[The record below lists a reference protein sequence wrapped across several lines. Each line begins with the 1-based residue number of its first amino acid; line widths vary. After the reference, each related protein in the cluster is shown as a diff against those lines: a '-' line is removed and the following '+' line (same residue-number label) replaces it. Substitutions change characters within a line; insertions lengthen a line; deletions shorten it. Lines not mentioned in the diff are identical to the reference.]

1 MSQLKGKIALI
12 TGGGMGIGRGIAR
25 RFAREGATSAIVDV
39 DADAGN
45 SVASAIVSELGGE
58 CMFIHADISDK
69 EQMQSAVRRTTSAF
83 GGLDILV
90 NNAHAA
96 SAPTLLEDKS
106 DAMMERSLAVMVWG
120 AWWAMRAV
128 LEPMKARGG
137 GRIINFYSIDAEVG
151 AWLNSDY
158 NVAKSAI
165 LGLTRSAAAEWGR
178 FNILVNAIAPTA
190 VGTVFLRIAK
200 ENPGFW
206 EAVNANSPVGRV
218 GDPEDDIAPV
228 VVFLAS
234 EASRYVTGEL
244 LHVDGGQHL
253 PGYNNRAMGM
263 AFAEKVNPMNREAE
277 L

>member
-1 MSQLKGKIALI
+1 MRQLEGKVALI
-12 TGGGMGIGRGIAR
+12 TGGGKGIGRGIAR
-25 RFAREGATSAIVDV
+25 RFAREGASSVIVDV
-39 DADAGN
+39 DAESGAA
-45 SVASAIVSELGGE
+45 VVSEITTEFGAKCL
-58 CMFIHADISDK
+58 FIRADISNK
-69 EQMQSAVRRTTSAF
+69 EQMNGAVAQTVADF

-106 DAMMERSLAVMVWG
+106 DAVLEKSLGVMVWG
-120 AWWAMRAV
+120 AWWAMRAA
-128 LEPMKARGG
+128 LEPMKSRGG

-190 VGTVFLRIAK
+190 VGTVFLKIAE

-206 EAVNANSPVGRV
+206 EAINANSPVGRV
-218 GDPEDDIAPV
+218 GDPEEDIAPV

-234 EASRYVTGEL
+234 EASRYMTGEL
-244 LHVDGGQHL
+244 LHVDGGQHI
-253 PGYNNRAMGM
+253 PGYNNRTMGM
-263 AFAEKVNPMNREAE
+263 AFAAKAGR
-277 L
+277 

>member
-1 MSQLKGKIALI
+1 MSQLEGKIALI
-12 TGGGMGIGRGIAR
+12 TGGGKGIGRGIAR
-25 RFAREGATSAIVDV
+25 RFAREGASSVIVDV
-39 DADAGN
+39 DADAAN
-45 SVASAIVSELGGE
+45 AVVSEITSELGGT
-58 CMFIHADISDK
+58 CVFIHADISNK
-69 EQMQSAVRRTTSAF
+69 EQMQSAVERTVSLF

-96 SAPTLLEDKS
+96 SPPTLLEDKS
-106 DAMMERSLAVMVWG
+106 DAMMERSLGVMVWG
-120 AWWAMRAV
+120 AWWAMRAA

-190 VGTVFLRIAK
+190 VGTVFLKIAAD
-200 ENPGFW
+200 NPGFW
-206 EAVNANSPVGRV
+206 EAVNADSPLGRV
-218 GDPEDDIAPV
+218 GDPEEDIAPV

-234 EASRYVTGEL
+234 EAARYLTGEL

-263 AFAEKVNPMNREAE
+263 AFAQKAGR
-277 L
+277 